1 MPGKGK
7 ETNVVRFWALCCWC
21 WRLLKSIQASWVRC
35 NTGAIMEVHIAGMVL
50 LIYDIGGGVVHW
62 EKPIIMPIIIIG
74 KAQWK
79 KQIEKLKNPCVV
91 HSNTPLKDLEMICR
105 IQVAVSKYKA
115 WTQNKAECD
124 NVTEESRWH
133 LKWQEDN
140 NPEESWLYQGKWKD
154 EVWEAKKA
162 D

>member
-1 MPGKGK
+1 MSAQLDCNLLRPALQVKTNFPNSKGQVMRLD
-7 ETNVVRFWALCCWC
+7 VVVESVGDNAKSRGVHRAVNLIS
-21 WRLLKSIQASWVRC
+21 LYHHTVSSKHIMVSPAQLK
-35 NTGAIMEVHIAGMVL
+35 
-50 LIYDIGGGVVHW
+50 D
-62 EKPIIMPIIIIG
+62 
-74 KAQWK
+74 
-79 KQIEKLKNPCVV
+79 PCVV
-91 HSNTPLKDLEMICR
+91 HSNTLLKDLEMICR

-115 WTQNKAECD
+115 GTQNKAECD

-133 LKWQEDN
+133 QKWQEDD